1 MRRSEREWIRSGA
14 FHRAS
19 SRRVSRR
26 ADLDGAERRGVFFPL
41 RDPARGGAALI
52 RVLIVDDQRLF
63 ADVIRS
69 ALENRGVEVVGVAGD
84 AQQALE
90 DWRRTRAEVVLVDL
104 GLPGEDGIAVGKR
117 ILEEGPETKVLIV
130 SALNDAKA
138 VGDALRAGFSG
149 YLTKDTPLSHL
160 LTQMEAVV
168 RGEIVVQARL
178 AAGATEKKSSGTRHS
193 WPSCSV
199 RGNSKFWPCWPR
211 APAAA
216 RWRSVWASV
225 RIPSGRTSKA
235 SS

>member
-1 MRRSEREWIRSGA
+1 M
-14 FHRAS
+14 
-19 SRRVSRR
+19 
-26 ADLDGAERRGVFFPL
+26 
-41 RDPARGGAALI
+41 
-52 RVLIVDDQRLF
+52 
-63 ADVIRS
+63 
-69 ALENRGVEVVGVAGD
+69 EVVGVAGD

-130 SALNDAKA
+130 SALNDAKV

-178 AAGATEKKSSGTRHS
+178 AAGATEKRSEEQRHAAFLAELLSTRELEVLALLAEGAGSGQMAKRLGISPNTVRTHVQSILMKLQVHSRLEAATFASKYGLTR
-193 WPSCSV
+193 
-199 RGNSKFWPCWPR
+199 
-211 APAAA
+211 A
-216 RWRSVWASV
+216 RQGTNR
-225 RIPSGRTSKA
+225 
-235 SS
+235 